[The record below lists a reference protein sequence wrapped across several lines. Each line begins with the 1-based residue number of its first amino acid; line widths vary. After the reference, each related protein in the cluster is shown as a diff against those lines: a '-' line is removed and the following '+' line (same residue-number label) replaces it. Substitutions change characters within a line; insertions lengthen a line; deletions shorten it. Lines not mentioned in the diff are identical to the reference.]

1 VLLSQVV
8 WELFSPLVQSRC
20 RKLDVVTVKGSEFPI
35 GIYTYDCNQNADFKD
50 PKMSPSNRSTIMSP
64 VPTGSTTPR
73 QGSPGA
79 DETRPATLNASRSG
93 GIKFSDPSDDAGDV
107 FDEDCDLL
115 DLRKHVTEEFLT
127 AFNKGITGYLAGEWL
142 VAKTA
147 LEESNE
153 LMKKV
158 PGFSCDGPSATLL
171 EYMNARDWK
180 APSDWAGFRPL
191 TSK

>member
-1 VLLSQVV
+1 MGPGQQ
-8 WELFSPLVQSRC
+8 E
-20 RKLDVVTVKGSEFPI
+20 
-35 GIYTYDCNQNADFKD
+35 
-50 PKMSPSNRSTIMSP
+50 STIP
-64 VPTGSTTPR
+64 K

-79 DETRPATLNASRSG
+79 DETRPATLDASRSG
-93 GIKFSDPSDDAGDV
+93 GIKFSDPLDDAGDV
-107 FDEDCDLL
+107 FDEDCDVL

-127 AFNKGITGYLAGEWL
+127 AFNKGITAYLAGEWL
-142 VAKTA
+142 VSKIA

-180 APSDWAGFRPL
+180 APADWDGFRPL